1 MIDEKAGQLV
11 ADGLVHE
18 RRGHGRVHA
27 ARQGAND
34 LRVADLLADLLN
46 LLIHDGPGS
55 PRGLNPRTLVQEV
68 LQGVLAELGV
78 THLGVPLQAV
88 QATLATFESS
98 DRSLSGGGRD
108 DETLGRA
115 LDGVTVAHPHDLI
128 VGRSSKQTGITGH
141 SGVSVPILAGARA
154 PHGATQGVR
163 HRLEAVADTQDGH
176 AGLENRGIDGRRT
189 LLVH

>member
-1 MIDEKAGQLV
+1 MIDEETGQLV
-11 ADGLVHE
+11 AHSLVHE
-18 RRGHGRVHA
+18 GRGHGGVHA
-27 ARQGAND
+27 ARQGADD
-34 LRVADLLADLLN
+34 LRIADLLTDLRN
-46 LLIHDGPGS
+46 LLVHDGPGG
-55 PRGLNPRTLVQEV
+55 PRGCDPRTLVQEV
-68 LQGVLAELGV
+68 LQRILAELGV
-78 THLGVPLQAV
+78 AYLGVPLQAV
-88 QATLATFESS
+88 EATLATFESS

-141 SGVSVPILAGARA
+141 SGVSVPVLAGARA

-176 AGLENRGIDGRRT
+176 AGLENRGIDGRST